1 MLTIEDKLAIH
12 DLISLYG
19 HIIDERQVTRTHEL
33 FTDDAVYDVTDFNAG
48 CFVGWEQIAQTWR
61 ESEGKHPLAHH
72 ATNVLIT
79 EDGDGTV
86 RVVSKGIGLRPDG
99 RVGSVTYTDVVVK
112 VAQGWRIRERIAVL
126 RRADRI
132 PPHS

>member
-19 HIIDERQVTRTHEL
+19 HIIDERQFTRTHEL
-33 FTDDAVYDVTDFNAG
+33 FTEDAVYDVTDFNAG
-48 CFVGWEQIAQTWR
+48 RFVGWQQIAQMWR

-72 ATNVLIT
+72 ATNVYIS
-79 EDGDGTV
+79 EDADGTV
-86 RVVSKGIGLRPDG
+86 RVVSKGIGVRPNLQA
-99 RVGSVTYTDVVVK
+99 GSVTYRDIVVNTP
-112 VAQGWRIRERIAVL
+112 QGWRVRERICVL